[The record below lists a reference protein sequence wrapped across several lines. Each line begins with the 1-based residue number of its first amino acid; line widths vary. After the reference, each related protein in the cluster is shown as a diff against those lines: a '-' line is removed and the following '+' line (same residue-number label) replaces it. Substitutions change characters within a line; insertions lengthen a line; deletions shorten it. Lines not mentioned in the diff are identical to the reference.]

1 METSKSSGNIR
12 KPRRKKMELY
22 LLNDNNNSFDFVIQ
36 SLRSFVPM
44 CNQLRAEQIAMIVHN
59 TGECHIYSGFS
70 PEIYMIYAAFQKY
83 GLTVQI
89 REYKSKRK

>member
-1 METSKSSGNIR
+1 
-12 KPRRKKMELY
+12 MELY
-22 LLNDNNNSFDFVIQ
+22 LLNDDINSFDYVMT
-36 SLRSFVPM
+36 SLTLLLPM
-44 CNQLRAEQIAMIVHN
+44 CNSLRAEQIAMIVHN